1 MLKIRNQRSSVSIRV
16 KSVFFKLHKSGP
28 VRIRQKREIDHLIID
43 NEINGMN
50 YFPYNGIEVTEDTL
64 DYDGI
69 KRVGIGRDFLG
80 EKNTMENIDAPSN
93 PKLFNREMVETW
105 ARRGSKDLTTVAH
118 DRVVEILKNEPQR
131 TPLSSSQ
138 RADMDRIIKASD
150 VTCPRL

>member
-1 MLKIRNQRSSVSIRV
+1 MAGASNIYGAGMLELGMSFSLEQLV
-16 KSVFFKLHKSGP
+16 
-28 VRIRQKREIDHLIID
+28 IDD
-43 NEINGMN
+43 EINGMN
-50 YFPYNGIEVTEDTL
+50 YFPYNGIEVNENTL

-69 KRVGIGRDFLG
+69 KRVGIGHDFLG
-80 EKNTMENIDAPSN
+80 EKNTMEHIDMPSN
-93 PKLFNREMVETW
+93 PKLFNRDMVETW
-105 ARRGSKDLTTVAH
+105 VRGGSKDLTTVAH